1 MSIDIQRKHI
11 IVGFYNERNKKSTS
25 LNTLIS
31 YVAYR
36 IYKYK
41 MYCRKESLKET
52 ETGIQNHIKES
63 LYGYSKVVKRYII
76 SCLIEKHKYYD
87 SILPKVLFTLC
98 HIFYE
103 KHIINI

>member
-1 MSIDIQRKHI
+1 
-11 IVGFYNERNKKSTS
+11 
-25 LNTLIS
+25 
-31 YVAYR
+31 
-36 IYKYK
+36 